1 MNKDLADLK
10 PLIINTIAH
19 IRRHMFTII
28 FVLAAGLYGFLIWQ
42 INVLNHREP
51 NETAVIQGIEQVKR
65 PNIDTQTAD
74 KLKALEDNSQDVK
87 ALFKT
92 ARENPFQE

>member
-10 PLIINTIAH
+10 PLILKTISWLK
-19 IRRHMFTII
+19 RYFKII
-28 FVLAAGLYGFLIWQ
+28 VFVVVAVLYGFLIWQ
-42 INVLNHREP
+42 INVLNRREP
-51 NETAVIQGIEQVKR
+51 DDTAISEQIQQVKR

-74 KLKALEDNSQDVK
+74 KLKALEDNSQEIQ
-87 ALFKT
+87 ALFKS